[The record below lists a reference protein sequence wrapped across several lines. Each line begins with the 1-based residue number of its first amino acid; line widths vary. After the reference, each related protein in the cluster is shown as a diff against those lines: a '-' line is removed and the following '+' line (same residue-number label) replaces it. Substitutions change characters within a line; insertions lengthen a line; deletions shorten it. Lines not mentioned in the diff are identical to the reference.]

1 MKNFMK
7 VFTVLTIMLSLTVSA
22 ASAASVQEKR
32 EAIRNSTNETLN
44 KLYNIHPSARQAVEG
59 AAGYAAFTITDVKVV
74 LLGGGGGKGLA
85 VNNATSQEVFMK
97 TGDVQ
102 VGFGL
107 GVKKF
112 NVVFVFE
119 TEEAFANFIDKGW
132 IVDGQA
138 TVAATDSVNGASLQ
152 GAVSAGKDVWMY
164 QLTDKGLEASLTLR
178 GIRYYK
184 DSDLN

>member
-1 MKNFMK
+1 MRNFMK
-7 VFTVLTIMLSLTVSA
+7 VFTTLIIMLSLSVSA
-22 ASAASVQEKR
+22 ASAASVVEKR
-32 EAIRNSTNETLN
+32 ESIRKSTNETLD
-44 KLYNIHPSARQAVEG
+44 KLYTIHPSAKQAVEG
-59 AAGYAAFTITDVKVV
+59 ATGYAVFSITDVKVV

-85 VNNATSQEVFMK
+85 VNNATKQEIFMK

-102 VGFGL
+102 LGFGL

-164 QLTDKGLEASLTLR
+164 QLTDKGLEASLTIR

>member
-1 MKNFMK
+1 MKKFMK
-7 VFTVLTIMLSLTVSA
+7 VFTTLMIMLSLTVSL
-22 ASAASVQEKR
+22 ASAASVEEKR
-32 EAIRNSTNETLN
+32 ESIRKSTSQTLD
-44 KLYNIHPSARQAVEG
+44 KLYSIHPEAQQAVES

-85 VNNATSQEVFMK
+85 VNNSTKEEIFMK

-107 GVKKF
+107 GIKKF
-112 NVVFVFE
+112 NVIMVFE
-119 TEEAFANFIDKGW
+119 TEEAFNNFIDKGW

-138 TVAATDSVNGASLQ
+138 TVAATDSVNGGSLQ

-164 QLTDKGLEASLTLR
+164 QLTDKGLEASLTIR

>member
-7 VFTVLTIMLSLTVSA
+7 VFTTLMLMVSLTISV
-22 ASAASVQEKR
+22 ASAASVEEKR
-32 EAIRNSTNETLN
+32 AEIRTTKSQTLD
-44 KLYNIHPSARQAVEG
+44 KLYNIHPTAQQAVES
-59 AAGYAAFTITDVKVV
+59 AAGYAVFSITDVKVV
-74 LLGGGGGKGLA
+74 LLGGGGGKGIA
-85 VNNATSQEVFMK
+85 VNNSTQQEIFMK

-112 NVVFVFE
+112 NVILVFE
-119 TEEAFANFIDKGW
+119 TQEAFDNFIDKGW
-132 IVDGQA
+132 VVDGQA
-138 TVAATDSVNGASLQ
+138 TVAATDSVNGGALQ

-164 QLTDKGLEASLTLR
+164 QLTDKGLEASLTIR